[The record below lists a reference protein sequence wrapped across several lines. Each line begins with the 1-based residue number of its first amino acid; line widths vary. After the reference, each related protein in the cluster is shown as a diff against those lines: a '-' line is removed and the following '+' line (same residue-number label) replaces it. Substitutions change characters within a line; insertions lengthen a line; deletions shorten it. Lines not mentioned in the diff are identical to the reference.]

1 MAIETSGARALA
13 VLRSACQTLLSTS
26 PEVVS
31 ALSLSI
37 SLREA
42 GGTLEEWAA
51 VARELAE
58 RYELRVEVSVPR
70 HDLHVRFSRYLD
82 GQRAQ

>member
-1 MAIETSGARALA
+1 VTIDTSGARAHA

-37 SLREA
+37 SPNEA
-42 GGTLEEWAA
+42 GGTIAEWEA

-58 RYELRVEVSVPR
+58 KYELRVDVTMPR
-70 HDLHVRFSRYLD
+70 HDLHVRFSRYVD
-82 GQRAQ
+82 AKNRR